1 MPQAEEQLGATTS
14 GEPHAS
20 RRSHWVNHLGR
31 HAHGRP
37 EGVAFRFRGETTTWL
52 ELHGRVERLA
62 AALAARGVAAGD
74 RVAML
79 MGNRPEYVEALLA
92 ASRLGAVGV
101 PVNFR
106 LAAGEIAYIL
116 ENSGAKVLFVDGLGV
131 ATGEQ
136 AVTQVSQDVELIGV
150 DDAES
155 AAPSRFSAVL
165 EEGHDAIATIDV
177 SEDSPALIM
186 YTSGT
191 TGRPKG
197 AVLTH
202 MNLLSESVVLIRA
215 YQLMESDEVNL
226 VASPMFH
233 IGAIGSIAPLILIGG
248 TMVILPSGAFDPGG
262 VLRLLEEERV
272 TSAFLVPS
280 QWQLMVDH
288 DSLPDRD
295 LSRLRTTSWGAAPA
309 THKLLTRMAEVFP
322 DALNVAVFGQTEMS
336 PITCVLE
343 GKDAVRKIGS
353 VGKPV
358 PTVAVRIV
366 DDEMNDVPQGD
377 VGEVVYRGTGL
388 MSGYWRNVAATDEAF
403 NGGWFHSGDMVRQ
416 DEEGF
421 LYVVDRSK
429 DMIISG
435 GENIYSAEVENVLSD
450 HPGVAEVSLIAR
462 KSEKWGETP
471 VAVVVPAVGHEE
483 PTIEALREW
492 AGAHLARY
500 KLPTAVEVV
509 DELPRNAAGKVLKP
523 ELREQ
528 FGSAS

>member
-1 MPQAEEQLGATTS
+1 MPQAEEQ
-14 GEPHAS
+14 PHAS
-20 RRSHWVNHLGR
+20 RRSHWVNHLER
-31 HAHGRP
+31 HSHGDP
-37 EGVAFRFRGETTTWL
+37 EGVALRFRGEATTWR
-52 ELHGRVERLA
+52 ELHSRVEQLA
-62 AALAARGVAAGD
+62 AALADRGVARGD

-79 MGNRPEYVEALLA
+79 MGNRSEYVEALLA
-92 ASRLGAVGV
+92 TNRLGAIGV

-116 ENSGAKVLFVDGLGV
+116 ENSRATVLFADELG
-131 ATGEQ
+131 AETGEQ
-136 AVTQVSQDVELIGV
+136 AVEQVDHDVELIGV
-150 DDAES
+150 GDAES
-155 AAPSRFSAVL
+155 AAHSRFSAVL
-165 EEGHDAIATIDV
+165 EEGHDPIPSVDV
-177 SEDSPALIM
+177 PEDAPALIM

-215 YQLMESDEVNL
+215 YQLMEADEVNL

-233 IGAIGSIAPLILIGG
+233 IGAIGSIAPLMLIGG
-248 TMVILPSGAFDPGG
+248 TMVILPSGAFDAPS

-280 QWQLMVDH
+280 QWQLLVDD
-288 DSLPDRD
+288 DSVAERD

-309 THKLLTRMAEVFP
+309 TQKLLTRMADVFP

-358 PTVAVRIV
+358 PTVSVRIV
-366 DDEMNDVPQGD
+366 DLEMNDVPAGE
-377 VGEVVYRGTGL
+377 VGEIVYRGTGL
-388 MSGYWRNVAATDEAF
+388 MSGYWRDEAATAEAF
-403 NGGWFHSGDMVRQ
+403 EGGWFHSGDMVRR

-421 LYVVDRSK
+421 LYVVDRAK

-435 GENIYSAEVENVLSD
+435 GENIYCAEVENVLSD
-450 HPGVAEVSLIAR
+450 HPGIAEVSLIAR
-462 KSEKWGETP
+462 ESEKWGETP
-471 VAVVVPAVGHEE
+471 VAVVVPADGSEE
-483 PTIEALREW
+483 LTIEALREW
-492 AGAHLARY
+492 AGDHLARY
-500 KLPTAVEVV
+500 KLPTALEVIE
-509 DELPRNAAGKVLKP
+509 ELPRNAAGKVLKP
-523 ELREQ
+523 KLRER
-528 FGSAS
+528 FGSAA